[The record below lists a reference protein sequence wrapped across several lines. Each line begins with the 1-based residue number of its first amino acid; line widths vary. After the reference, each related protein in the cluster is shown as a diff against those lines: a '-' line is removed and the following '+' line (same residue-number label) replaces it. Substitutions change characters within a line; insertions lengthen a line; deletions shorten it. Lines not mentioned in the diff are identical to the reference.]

1 MVRKHHRA
9 TLLVALGTLC
19 LITVFTACNSQPQE
33 TNQLSQYSENIEI
46 GVMLSD
52 QDALNDLD
60 RDDIIFTVRNNGDKT
75 VTELAGDVIFYDSA
89 GNEVGRTGALLI
101 SVNPSLEEIAVEE
114 KKIRWR
120 PLPPGGNITTGY
132 DVVTFFA
139 GEPDLRDTVRAQWN
153 NLSVSISLDK
163 IATE

>member
-1 MVRKHHRA
+1 MRKHHSV
-9 TLLVALGTLC
+9 TLLVTLGTLC
-19 LITVFTACNSQPQE
+19 LITAFAGCNSQPQE
-33 TNQLSQYSENIEI
+33 TNQLSQYSENIEV

-60 RDDIIFTVRNNGDKT
+60 RDDIIFTVTNNGDKT
-75 VTELAGDVIFYDSA
+75 VTELTGDVVFYDSA
-89 GNEVGRTGALLI
+89 GNEIGRTGTLLI
-101 SVNPSLEEIAVEE
+101 SVNPSMEEIAVEE
-114 KKIRWR
+114 KKARWR

-132 DVVTFFA
+132 DVVTFFG

-153 NLSVSISLDK
+153 NLSVSIFITK